1 MQYLSAAASLR
12 LKYVCDRDSEM
23 LNLEICM
30 SGKSLLGFLKHTTN
44 IWNYWYL
51 VWAVRGAILHQI
63 RIFFEHCSK
72 GGGGSNPCS
81 ENMLQILYDLK
92 GLLAT

>member
-51 VWAVRGAILHQI
+51 VWAVMFVKISVMANLIKSWL
-63 RIFFEHCSK
+63 
-72 GGGGSNPCS
+72 
-81 ENMLQILYDLK
+81 
-92 GLLAT
+92 